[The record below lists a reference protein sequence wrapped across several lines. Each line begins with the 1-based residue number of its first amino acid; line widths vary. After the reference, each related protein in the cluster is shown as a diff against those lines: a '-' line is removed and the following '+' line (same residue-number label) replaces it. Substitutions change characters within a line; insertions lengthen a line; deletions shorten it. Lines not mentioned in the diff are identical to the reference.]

1 MMSSKSR
8 GDNMVYD
15 EIIKEIKE
23 NTPRSS
29 GYTIGA
35 LVLIIKEFRE
45 MNEHLKK
52 IADKH
57 IDSGVI

>member
-1 MMSSKSR
+1 MS
-8 GDNMVYD
+8 DNMVYD

-23 NTPRSS
+23 NTPKMPGPS

-35 LVLIIKEFRE
+35 FVLIIKEFRE